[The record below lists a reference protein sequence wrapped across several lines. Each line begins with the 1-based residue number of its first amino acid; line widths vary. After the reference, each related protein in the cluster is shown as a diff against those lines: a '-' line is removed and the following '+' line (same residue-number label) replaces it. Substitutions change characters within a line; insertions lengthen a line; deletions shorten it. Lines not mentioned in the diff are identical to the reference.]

1 MVIALL
7 VAVVALLLVLFAR
20 RRRVRAEEEADATGA
35 ADGAGAVGPA
45 ESATTVDFTKTSL
58 GLRVVA
64 TFRGGLRQLRRHLGL
79 RNARYR
85 LPWSLLVAERSVRSG
100 ELLGR
105 SGLDLPLGEPESV
118 AEGGGLAWW
127 FLDRGVVLQVEADAD
142 PDEGGKGADERVWRL
157 LLRLL
162 ARHRPERPLDSV
174 ILAVPVAGLAGDE
187 GLRAEAASRAAAL
200 GERLRRAQRR
210 LGMTF
215 PVYVLVTG
223 CERLPGFAGFFQ
235 EVPEA
240 LHGGLFGWSNPY
252 SLETDW
258 RADWVDEAF
267 EAIAA
272 GLHRAQF
279 QAYGERAQIDRP
291 DEVFAFPGELAPL
304 CEPLRAALAQI
315 FRPSAYHEPLF
326 FRGVY
331 FCGELPADSPSESAG
346 RVLFVRDV
354 LERRVFGERGLAR
367 PLAAALARGTRTV
380 RVAQAALLVSALM
393 LGAGVWWGHS
403 RLERSRQV
411 LHPVLEEIA
420 RDLDILKAKQ
430 DAGVA
435 PEEAFLWSK
444 AESLF
449 RGMARIDTN
458 RFKSVF
464 LPSSWLSRF
473 NRDLQLSFARAFRE
487 VVFKAMSIELGNHA
501 RVLILERR
509 PAAPVLLEE
518 RGVLQA
524 LDDSLRAVEDAA
536 EDAAIDPA
544 AGPSPAQ
551 DVFLARFDDER
562 ILPVEETPE
571 FKALGEY
578 VHGLVELQT
587 NVDRF
592 NQLVTTSSTDLQQLG
607 SLAEYLFGEPLP
619 EQFFDSSGLY
629 RESLGYVRYAA
640 FDPLAWRQEA
650 ETTALRHT
658 DLLFDRLYRRNP
670 LVFRLERLAEG
681 LERLSEQQGAVES
694 RRLREIHQLIG
705 EVDRTLQQPDLA
717 WMSRGGF
724 DLGKPFD
731 EVLAAVGGSPFLGPE
746 VVESIRSRGR
756 AENENLAVRLSGLSS
771 RFTGALLARDGQGR
785 WNLSPNGK
793 VLDTAFADLLAQN
806 FMNVDRIRS
815 LRVPLRPGDRI
826 VWDPRGLEQ
835 AAALYDPYRSF
846 LEKGLPLFPQNLQ
859 PSLSSVAL
867 NRLGANMTERILQAH
882 RLEASAPAGRNPL
895 LLEREIQA
903 EVDNLRASGKAL
915 ADLVQLFDRL
925 GLRTSRDELSGLVAE
940 QAGAILTAVDHLLE
954 AEAPYVP
961 RGGGFE
967 WWDGRRPAN
976 LPAFGT
982 GDAAELASYLSSE
995 RERIAEI
1002 AREYADPALRALGSG
1017 SHNRELRRL
1026 AVKWEEILAEL
1037 HKHESQKPGN
1047 AVAAL
1052 EATILT
1058 ELAEVE
1064 SSNCFQKITPR
1075 MLSEPAAN
1083 FFLAARNRLRR
1094 HVYDR
1099 CEALAMERALAG
1111 YRQVAARFN
1120 QRLAGRFP
1128 FSEGLPE
1135 GGEREA
1141 DPDDLRAFFELY
1153 DRHAPL
1159 LASLPP
1165 NERRLGSGE
1174 AEIRAFLDR
1183 LAEVRALFAPFLESP
1198 AGTEAPTFDFEVD
1211 FRANRKFEA
1220 GGNQVLRWEMV
1231 VGSRS
1236 ITPYDAER
1244 AGRWQ
1249 AGQPVSLLLQWA
1261 KDAPVAPVS
1270 AGPRSQVR
1278 ETDVSFRYG
1287 GRWAL
1292 FALLREH
1299 AASPAD
1305 FGGFADPRPR
1315 TLRFDVTTQPLP
1327 PAGQEPPLLPPK
1339 PSRTTVFVRVTLL
1352 TADRKVDVKLPDFPV
1367 RAPSLDRFGPD
1378 DEEGAVARTR

>member
-1 MVIALL
+1 VLVVIGLL
-7 VAVVALLLVLFAR
+7 VAIVALLLVLFAR
-20 RRRVRAEEEADATGA
+20 RRRVRAEQDDAEAAGA
-35 ADGAGAVGPA
+35 AESDGP
-45 ESATTVDFTKTSL
+45 ATTVDFTKTSL
-58 GLRVVA
+58 GRRVVS

-85 LPWSLLVAERSVRSG
+85 LPWSLLLAERSTHAG
-100 ELLGR
+100 DLLGR
-105 SGLDLPLGEPESV
+105 SGLDLPLGEPESA

-127 FLDRGVVLQVEADAD
+127 FLNQGVVLQVEADCD
-142 PDEGGKGADERVWRL
+142 HRDEGGRGADERVWRL

-174 ILAVPVAGLAGDE
+174 ILAVPVADLVGDE
-187 GLRAEAASRAAAL
+187 ARRDEAASRATAL

-252 SLETDW
+252 SLETEW
-258 RADWVDEAF
+258 RADWLDEAF
-267 EAIAA
+267 EALAG

-279 QAYGERAQIDRP
+279 QVYGERVQIDRP

-304 CEPLRAALAQI
+304 REPLRAALAQI
-315 FRPSAYHEPLF
+315 FRPSAYHEPLY

-331 FCGELPADSPSESAG
+331 FCGALPADSASESAG

-367 PLAAALARGTRTV
+367 PLAAALSRGTRTV
-380 RVAQAALLVSALM
+380 RVAQAALLVCGLM
-393 LGAGVWWGHS
+393 LGAGVWWGNS
-403 RLERSRQV
+403 RLERSRQI

-420 RDLDILKAKQ
+420 RDLDILKAKEA
-430 DAGVA
+430 AGVE

-449 RGMARIDTN
+449 QGMARLDTN
-458 RFKSVF
+458 RFSSIF
-464 LPSSWLSRF
+464 LPSSWFSRF
-473 NRDLQLSFARAFRE
+473 NRDLELSFTRAFRE
-487 VVFKAMSIELGNHA
+487 VVFKAMSIELGHHA
-501 RVLILERR
+501 RELILDRR

-524 LDDSLRAVEDAA
+524 LDDSLQAI

-544 AGPSPAQ
+544 DGQSPEQ

-571 FKALGEY
+571 LKGLAEY
-578 VHGLVELQT
+578 VRGLVELQT
-587 NVDRF
+587 NVERF
-592 NQLVTTSSTDLQQLG
+592 NQIATTSSTDLDQLG
-607 SLAEYLFGEPLP
+607 ALAEYLFGESLP
-619 EQFFDSSGLY
+619 DRFFESSGLY
-629 RESLGYVRYAA
+629 RESLRYVRYPA
-640 FDPLAWRQEA
+640 FKPEDWRREA
-650 ETTALRHT
+650 ETTALRHA

-670 LVFRLERLAEG
+670 LVFRLERLAED
-681 LERLSEQQGAVES
+681 LERLAERQGAVES

-717 WMSRGGF
+717 WMSRAGF

-731 EVLAAVGGSPFLGPE
+731 ETLAAVAGSPFLGPE
-746 VVESIRSRGR
+746 VAESIRRRGR

-793 VLDTAFADLLAQN
+793 VLDAAFADLLAQN

-826 VWDPRGLEQ
+826 VWEPRGLEQ

-859 PSLSSVAL
+859 PSLSAVAL

-882 RLEASAPAGRNPL
+882 RLEAAAPAGRNPL

-903 EVDNLRASGKAL
+903 EVDNLRASGKPL

-925 GLRTSRDELSGLVAE
+925 GLRTSRDELSDLVAE
-940 QAGAILTAVDHLLE
+940 QAGAILTAVDLLLE

-961 RGGGFE
+961 REGGFA

-1017 SHNRELRRL
+1017 AHSREIRRL
-1026 AVKWEEILAEL
+1026 AVKWEGILAEL

-1052 EATILT
+1052 ETTILA

-1064 SSNCFQKITPR
+1064 SSNCFEAITPR
-1075 MLSEPAAN
+1075 MLSEPDAN

-1094 HVYDR
+1094 RVYDR
-1099 CEALAMERALAG
+1099 CEALAMDRALAG
-1111 YRQVAARFN
+1111 YRRVAAYFN

-1128 FSEGLPE
+1128 FSEGIPE
-1135 GGEREA
+1135 RGEREA

-1153 DRHAPL
+1153 DRDAPL
-1159 LASLPP
+1159 LASLPA
-1165 NERRLGSGE
+1165 NERRLGAGE
-1174 AEIRAFLDR
+1174 VEIRAFLDR
-1183 LAEVRALFAPFLESP
+1183 LAQVRALFAPFLDDP
-1198 AGTEAPTFDFEVD
+1198 AAEAPAFDLEVD
-1211 FRANRKFEA
+1211 FRVNRKFEVA
-1220 GGNQVLRWEMV
+1220 GNQVLRWEMV
-1231 VGSRS
+1231 VGSRP
-1236 ITPYDAER
+1236 ITPFDAER

-1299 AASPAD
+1299 AASTAD

-1315 TLRFDVTTQPLP
+1315 TLRFDVTTRPLP
-1327 PAGQEPPLLPPK
+1327 PATEEPPLVPPK
-1339 PSRTTVFVRVTLL
+1339 PSRATVFVRVTLL
-1352 TADRKVDVKLPDFPV
+1352 TPDRKIDVKLPDFPV
-1367 RAPSLDRFGPD
+1367 RAPSLDRFGLD